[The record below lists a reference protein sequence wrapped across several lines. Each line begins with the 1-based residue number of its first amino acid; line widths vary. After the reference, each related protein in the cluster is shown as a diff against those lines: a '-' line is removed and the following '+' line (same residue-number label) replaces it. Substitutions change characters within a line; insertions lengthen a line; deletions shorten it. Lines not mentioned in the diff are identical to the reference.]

1 MRYTWWHNERLAARS
16 SKLQS
21 EYDEDWTID
30 AACADYDPDIW
41 FPEWPKP
48 NEYSLARRICALCP
62 VRQECLIESLEMDD
76 KYGMFGGLTPGE
88 REKLKHQKPPL
99 IAA

>member
-1 MRYTWWHNERLAARS
+1 MRYTWWSNERRAARS

-21 EYDEDWTID
+21 DWVDDWTQD

-48 NEYSLARRICALCP
+48 NEYGLARQICRLCP
-62 VRQECLIESLEMDD
+62 VRKECLIESLERDD

-88 REKLKHQKPPL
+88 REKLKHRKPTP